1 MFLLAIRF
9 WIGIITSLVLI
20 SFLIDQHNL
29 FIGTISLDVT
39 TTTTCMSLFWA
50 VELEE
55 PAALVAG
62 CTGFLALETI
72 ESDLDETFPQSLA
85 VGLCVASTLGAFRGV
100 K

>member
-1 MFLLAIRF
+1 
-9 WIGIITSLVLI
+9 
-20 SFLIDQHNL
+20 
-29 FIGTISLDVT
+29 
-39 TTTTCMSLFWA
+39 MSLFWA

-85 VGLCVASTLGAFRGV
+85 VGLCVASTLGAFHGV